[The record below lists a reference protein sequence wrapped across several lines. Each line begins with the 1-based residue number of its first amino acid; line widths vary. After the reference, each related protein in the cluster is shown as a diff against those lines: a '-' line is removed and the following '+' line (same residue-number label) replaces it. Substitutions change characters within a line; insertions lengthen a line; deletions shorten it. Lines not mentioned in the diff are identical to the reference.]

1 MSGVEDAVVESPKKS
16 RRVKYFIG
24 VGVLALVAVIACVYL
39 FVVAPHNRAVKAF
52 EVAASQVRAKNN
64 ALQVEIDAA
73 QQALDKGDKPLDVAT
88 QDALTVTVADAGLAL
103 RAIPEMPSSTS
114 DIEAAAEALNEPLDY
129 SATSKT
135 LADAS
140 QAFDKSVRQLGQV
153 TAPSQDFVVS
163 RLGKV
168 PGVSDIEPVTESN
181 DPNRQLNKS
190 GGYTAAVY
198 FHYSGVDGGEEVN
211 AALPSIEIGT
221 DGGGCIE
228 VYRTVEDANKR
239 NDNLASFD
247 GRGVFDTG
255 SHRVLGTVIVR
266 TSHFLTA
273 SQQNSLTDEIAAI
286 LTELDSGL

>member
-1 MSGVEDAVVESPKKS
+1 MSGVEDAVVESPKKTG
-16 RRVKYFIG
+16 RVKYFVG
-24 VGVLALVAVIACVYL
+24 VGVLALVAVIACVYV

-52 EVAASQVRAKNN
+52 EVAAAQVQEKNN
-64 ALQVEIDAA
+64 ALQAEIDAA
-73 QQALDKGDKPLDVAT
+73 QQALDRGDKPLDVAT
-88 QDALTVTVADAGLAL
+88 QDALTVAVADAGLAL
-103 RAIPEMPSSTS
+103 RTIPEMPSSTS
-114 DIEAAAEALNEPLDY
+114 DIEAATEALNEPLDY

-168 PGVSDIEPVTESN
+168 PGVSDMEPVTEAN
-181 DPNRQLNKS
+181 DPNRRLNKT

-198 FHYSGVDGGEEVN
+198 FHFGGVDGIEEVN
-211 AALPSIEIGT
+211 SALPSIEIGT

-239 NDNLASFD
+239 NDYLASFD
-247 GRGVFDTG
+247 GQGVLDTG
-255 SHRVLGTVIVR
+255 SHKVLGTVIIR

-273 SQQNSLTDEIAAI
+273 SQQNALTDEIEAI
-286 LTELDSGL
+286 LTELD

>member
-1 MSGVEDAVVESPKKS
+1 MSGVEDAVVESPKKTG
-16 RRVKYFIG
+16 RVKYFVG

-39 FVVAPHNRAVKAF
+39 FVVAPHYRAVKAF
-52 EVAASQVRAKNN
+52 EVAASQVREKNN
-64 ALQVEIDAA
+64 ALQAEIDAA

-88 QDALTVTVADAGLAL
+88 QDALTVAVADAGLAL

-114 DIEAAAEALNEPLDY
+114 DIEAATEALNEPLDY

-153 TAPSQDFVVS
+153 TASSQDFVVS

-168 PGVSDIEPVTESN
+168 PGVSDIEPVTENN
-181 DPNRQLNKS
+181 DPNRRLNKA

-198 FHYSGVDGGEEVN
+198 FHFGGVDGIEEVN
-211 AALPSIEIGT
+211 SALPSIEIGT

-239 NDNLASFD
+239 NDYLASFD
-247 GRGVFDTG
+247 GQGVFDTG
-255 SHRVLGTVIVR
+255 SHKVLGTVIVR

-273 SQQNSLTDEIAAI
+273 SQQSALTDEIEAI
-286 LTELDSGL
+286 LTELD

>member
-1 MSGVEDAVVESPKKS
+1 MSGVEDAVVESPKKTG
-16 RRVKYFIG
+16 RVKYFVG
-24 VGVLALVAVIACVYL
+24 VGVLALVAVIACVYV

-52 EVAASQVRAKNN
+52 EVAAAQVQEKNS
-64 ALQVEIDAA
+64 ALQAEIDAA

-88 QDALTVTVADAGLAL
+88 HDALTVAVADAGLAL
-103 RAIPEMPSSTS
+103 RTIPEMPSSTS
-114 DIEAAAEALNEPLDY
+114 DIEAATEALNEPLDY

-168 PGVSDIEPVTESN
+168 PGVSDMEPVTEAN
-181 DPNRQLNKS
+181 DPNRRLNKT

-198 FHYSGVDGGEEVN
+198 FHFGGVDGIEEVN
-211 AALPSIEIGT
+211 SALPSIEIGT

-239 NDNLASFD
+239 NDYLASFD
-247 GRGVFDTG
+247 GQGVLDTG
-255 SHRVLGTVIVR
+255 SHKVLGTVIIR

-273 SQQNSLTDEIAAI
+273 SQQNALTDEIEAI
-286 LTELDSGL
+286 LTELD

>member
-1 MSGVEDAVVESPKKS
+1 MSGVEDAVVESPKKTG
-16 RRVKYFIG
+16 RVKYFVG

-52 EVAASQVRAKNN
+52 EVAASQVREKNN
-64 ALQVEIDAA
+64 ALQAEIDAA

-88 QDALTVTVADAGLAL
+88 QDALTVAVADAGLAL

-114 DIEAAAEALNEPLDY
+114 DIEAATEALNEPLDY

-153 TAPSQDFVVS
+153 TAPFQDFVVS

-168 PGVSDIEPVTESN
+168 PGVSDIEPVTEAN
-181 DPNRQLNKS
+181 DPNRRLNKA

-198 FHYSGVDGGEEVN
+198 FHFGGVDGIEEVN
-211 AALPSIEIGT
+211 SALPSIEIGT

-239 NDNLASFD
+239 NDYLASFD
-247 GRGVFDTG
+247 GQGVFDTG
-255 SHRVLGTVIVR
+255 SHKVLGTVIVR

-273 SQQNSLTDEIAAI
+273 SQQNALTDEIEAI
-286 LTELDSGL
+286 LTQLD

>member
-1 MSGVEDAVVESPKKS
+1 MSGVEDAVVEAPKKTG
-16 RRVKYFIG
+16 RVKYFVG
-24 VGVLALVAVIACVYL
+24 VGVLALVAVIACVYV

-52 EVAASQVRAKNN
+52 EVAAAQVQEKNSV
-64 ALQVEIDAA
+64 LQAEIDAA
-73 QQALDKGDKPLDVAT
+73 QQSLDKGDKPLDVAT
-88 QDALTVTVADAGLAL
+88 QDALTVAVADAGLAL
-103 RAIPEMPSSTS
+103 RTIPEMPSSTS
-114 DIEAAAEALNEPLDY
+114 DIEAATEALNEPLDY

-168 PGVSDIEPVTESN
+168 PGVSDMEPVTEAN
-181 DPNRQLNKS
+181 DPNRQLNKA

-198 FHYSGVDGGEEVN
+198 FHFGGVDGIEEVN
-211 AALPSIEIGT
+211 SALPSIEIGT

-239 NDNLASFD
+239 NDYLASFD
-247 GRGVFDTG
+247 GQGVFDTG
-255 SHRVLGTVIVR
+255 SHKVLGTVIVR

-273 SQQNSLTDEIAAI
+273 SQQNALTDEIEAI
-286 LTELDSGL
+286 LTELD

>member
-1 MSGVEDAVVESPKKS
+1 MSGVEGAVVESPKKTG
-16 RRVKYFIG
+16 RVKYFVG

-52 EVAASQVRAKNN
+52 EVAASQVREKNN
-64 ALQVEIDAA
+64 ALQAEIDAA

-88 QDALTVTVADAGLAL
+88 QDALTVAVADAGLAL
-103 RAIPEMPSSTS
+103 RAIPEIPSSTS
-114 DIEAAAEALNEPLDY
+114 DIEAATEALIEPLDY

-153 TAPSQDFVVS
+153 TASSQDFVVS

-168 PGVSDIEPVTESN
+168 PGVSDIEPVTEAN
-181 DPNRQLNKS
+181 GPNRRLNKA

-198 FHYSGVDGGEEVN
+198 FHFGGVDGIEEVN
-211 AALPSIEIGT
+211 SALPSIEIGT

-239 NDNLASFD
+239 NDYLASFD
-247 GRGVFDTG
+247 GQGVFDTG
-255 SHRVLGTVIVR
+255 SHIVLGTVIVR

-273 SQQNSLTDEIAAI
+273 SQQSALTDEIEAI
-286 LTELDSGL
+286 LTELD

>member
-1 MSGVEDAVVESPKKS
+1 MSGVEDAVVESPKKTG
-16 RRVKYFIG
+16 RVKYFVG
-24 VGVLALVAVIACVYL
+24 VGVLALVAVIACVYV

-52 EVAASQVRAKNN
+52 EVAAAQVQEKNS
-64 ALQVEIDAA
+64 ALQAEIDAA

-88 QDALTVTVADAGLAL
+88 HDALTVAVADAGLAL
-103 RAIPEMPSSTS
+103 RTIPEIPSSTS
-114 DIEAAAEALNEPLDY
+114 DIEAATEALNEPLDY

-168 PGVSDIEPVTESN
+168 PGVSDMEPVTEAN
-181 DPNRQLNKS
+181 DPNRRLNKT

-198 FHYSGVDGGEEVN
+198 FHFGGVDGIEEVN
-211 AALPSIEIGT
+211 SALPSIEIGT

-239 NDNLASFD
+239 NDYLASFD
-247 GRGVFDTG
+247 GQGVLDTG
-255 SHRVLGTVIVR
+255 SHKVLGTVIIR

-273 SQQNSLTDEIAAI
+273 SQQNALTDEIEAI
-286 LTELDSGL
+286 LTELD

>member
-1 MSGVEDAVVESPKKS
+1 MSGVEGAVVESPKKTG
-16 RRVKYFIG
+16 RVKYFVG

-52 EVAASQVRAKNN
+52 EVAASQVREKNN
-64 ALQVEIDAA
+64 ALQAEIDAA

-88 QDALTVTVADAGLAL
+88 QDALTVAVADAGLAL

-114 DIEAAAEALNEPLDY
+114 DIEAATEALNEPLDY

-153 TAPSQDFVVS
+153 TASSQDFVVS
-163 RLGKV
+163 RLGKG
-168 PGVSDIEPVTESN
+168 PGVSDIEPVTEAN
-181 DPNRQLNKS
+181 GPNRRLNKA

-198 FHYSGVDGGEEVN
+198 FHFGGVDGIEEVN
-211 AALPSIEIGT
+211 SALPSIEIGT

-239 NDNLASFD
+239 NDYLASFD
-247 GRGVFDTG
+247 GQGVFDTG
-255 SHRVLGTVIVR
+255 SHKVLGTVIVR

-273 SQQNSLTDEIAAI
+273 SQQSALTDEIEAI
-286 LTELDSGL
+286 LTELD

>member
-1 MSGVEDAVVESPKKS
+1 MSGVEDAVVESPKKTG
-16 RRVKYFIG
+16 RVKYFVG
-24 VGVLALVAVIACVYL
+24 VGVLALVAVIACVYV

-52 EVAASQVRAKNN
+52 EVAAAQVQEKNS
-64 ALQVEIDAA
+64 ALQAEIDAA
-73 QQALDKGDKPLDVAT
+73 QQSLDKGDKPLDVAT
-88 QDALTVTVADAGLAL
+88 QDALTVAVADAGLAL

-114 DIEAAAEALNEPLDY
+114 DIEAATEALNEPLDY

-168 PGVSDIEPVTESN
+168 PGVSDIEPVTEAN
-181 DPNRQLNKS
+181 DPNRQLNKA

-198 FHYSGVDGGEEVN
+198 FHFGGVDGIEEVN
-211 AALPSIEIGT
+211 SAHPSIEIRT
-221 DGGGCIE
+221 DGGASID

-239 NDNLASFD
+239 NDYLASFD
-247 GRGVFDTG
+247 GQGVFDTG
-255 SHRVLGTVIVR
+255 SHKVLGTVIVR

-273 SQQNSLTDEIAAI
+273 SQQNALTDEIEAI
-286 LTELDSGL
+286 LTELD

>member
-1 MSGVEDAVVESPKKS
+1 MSRLEEVEETSKKTG
-16 RRVKYFIG
+16 RVKY
-24 VGVLALVAVIACVYL
+24 VVAAGVLALVAVVACVYV
-39 FVVAPHNRAVKAF
+39 FVIAPHNRAVKAF
-52 EVAASQVRAKNN
+52 EVAAAQVQEKNS
-64 ALQVEIDAA
+64 ALQTEINAA

-88 QDALTVTVADAGLAL
+88 RDALSDAVADAGLAL

-114 DIEAAAEALNEPLDY
+114 DIEAATEALNEPLDY

-140 QAFDKSVRQLGQV
+140 QVFDKSVRQLGQV

-168 PGVSDIEPVTESN
+168 PGVSDIEPVAESN

-198 FHYSGVDGGEEVN
+198 FHYSGVDGIEEVN
-211 AALPSIEIGT
+211 SALPSIEIGT

-239 NDNLASFD
+239 NDYLASFD
-247 GRGVFDTG
+247 GQGVFDTG
-255 SHRVLGTVIVR
+255 SHKVLGTVIVR

-273 SQQNSLTDEIAAI
+273 SQQNALTDEIEAI
-286 LTELDSGL
+286 LTELG

>member
-1 MSGVEDAVVESPKKS
+1 MSGVEDAVVESPKKTG
-16 RRVKYFIG
+16 RVKYFVG
-24 VGVLALVAVIACVYL
+24 VGVLALVAVIACVYV

-52 EVAASQVRAKNN
+52 EVAAAQVQEKNS
-64 ALQVEIDAA
+64 ALQAEIDVA
-73 QQALDKGDKPLDVAT
+73 QRSLDRGDKPLDVAT
-88 QDALTVTVADAGLAL
+88 QDALTVAVADAGLAL

-114 DIEAAAEALNEPLDY
+114 DIEAATEALNEPLDY

-168 PGVSDIEPVTESN
+168 PGVSDMEPVTEAN
-181 DPNRQLNKS
+181 DPNRRLNKA

-198 FHYSGVDGGEEVN
+198 FHFGGVDGIEEVN
-211 AALPSIEIGT
+211 SALPSIEIGT

-239 NDNLASFD
+239 NDYLASFD
-247 GRGVFDTG
+247 GQGVFDTG
-255 SHRVLGTVIVR
+255 SHKVLGTVIVR

-273 SQQNSLTDEIAAI
+273 SQQNALTDEIEAI
-286 LTELDSGL
+286 LTELD

>member
-1 MSGVEDAVVESPKKS
+1 MSGVEDAVVESPKKTG
-16 RRVKYFIG
+16 RVKYFVG
-24 VGVLALVAVIACVYL
+24 VGVLALVAVIACVYV

-52 EVAASQVRAKNN
+52 EVAAAQVQEKNS
-64 ALQVEIDAA
+64 ALQAEIDVA
-73 QQALDKGDKPLDVAT
+73 QRSLDRGDKPLDVAT
-88 QDALTVTVADAGLAL
+88 QDALTVAVADAGLAL

-114 DIEAAAEALNEPLDY
+114 DIEAATEALNEPLDY

-168 PGVSDIEPVTESN
+168 PGVSDIEPVTEAN
-181 DPNRQLNKS
+181 DPNRRLNKA

-198 FHYSGVDGGEEVN
+198 FHFGGVDGIEEVN
-211 AALPSIEIGT
+211 SALPSIEIGT

-239 NDNLASFD
+239 NDYLASFD
-247 GRGVFDTG
+247 GQGVFDTG
-255 SHRVLGTVIVR
+255 SHKVLGTVIVR

-273 SQQNSLTDEIAAI
+273 SQQNALTDEIEAI
-286 LTELDSGL
+286 LTELD

>member
-1 MSGVEDAVVESPKKS
+1 MSGVEEAVVESPKKTG
-16 RRVKYFIG
+16 RVKYFVG
-24 VGVLALVAVIACVYL
+24 VGVLALVAVIACVYV

-52 EVAASQVRAKNN
+52 EVAAAQVQEKNS
-64 ALQVEIDAA
+64 ALQAEIDAA
-73 QQALDKGDKPLDVAT
+73 QQSLDKGHKPLDVAT
-88 QDALTVTVADAGLAL
+88 QDALTVAVADAGLAL
-103 RAIPEMPSSTS
+103 RVIPEMPSSTS
-114 DIEAAAEALNEPLDY
+114 DIEAATEALNEPLDY
-129 SATSKT
+129 SATSKI

-168 PGVSDIEPVTESN
+168 PGVSDMEPVTEAN
-181 DPNRQLNKS
+181 DPNRRLNKT

-198 FHYSGVDGGEEVN
+198 FHFGGVDGIEEVN
-211 AALPSIEIGT
+211 SALPSIEIGT

-239 NDNLASFD
+239 NDYLASFD
-247 GRGVFDTG
+247 GQGVLDTG
-255 SHRVLGTVIVR
+255 SHKVLGTVIIR

-273 SQQNSLTDEIAAI
+273 SQQNALTDEIEAI
-286 LTELDSGL
+286 LTELD

>member
-1 MSGVEDAVVESPKKS
+1 M
-16 RRVKYFIG
+16 
-24 VGVLALVAVIACVYL
+24 GVLALVAVIACVYV

-52 EVAASQVRAKNN
+52 EAAAAQVQEKNS
-64 ALQVEIDAA
+64 ALQAEIDAA
-73 QQALDKGDKPLDVAT
+73 QQSLDKGDKPLDVAT
-88 QDALTVTVADAGLAL
+88 QDALTVAVADAGLAL

-114 DIEAAAEALNEPLDY
+114 DIEAATEALNEPLDY

-153 TAPSQDFVVS
+153 MAPSQDFVVS

-168 PGVSDIEPVTESN
+168 PGVSDVEPVTEAN
-181 DPNRQLNKS
+181 DPNRQLNKA

-198 FHYSGVDGGEEVN
+198 FHFNGVEGVDST
-211 AALPSIEIGT
+211 LPSIQIGT
-221 DGGGCIE
+221 DSGGCIE

-239 NDNLASFD
+239 NGYLASFD
-247 GRGVFDTG
+247 GQGVFDTG
-255 SHRVLGTVIVR
+255 SHKVLGTVIIR

-273 SQQNSLTDEIAAI
+273 SQQNALTDEIEAI
-286 LTELDSGL
+286 LTELD

>member
-1 MSGVEDAVVESPKKS
+1 MSGVEDAVVESPKKTG
-16 RRVKYFIG
+16 RVKYFVG

-52 EVAASQVRAKNN
+52 EVAAAQVQEKNS
-64 ALQVEIDAA
+64 ALQAEIDAA
-73 QQALDKGDKPLDVAT
+73 QQSLDKGDKPLDVAT
-88 QDALTVTVADAGLAL
+88 QDALTVAVADAGLAL
-103 RAIPEMPSSTS
+103 RTIPEMPSSTS
-114 DIEAAAEALNEPLDY
+114 DIEAATEALNEPLDY

-168 PGVSDIEPVTESN
+168 PGVSDMEPVTEAN
-181 DPNRQLNKS
+181 DPNRRLNKT

-198 FHYSGVDGGEEVN
+198 FHFGGVDGIEEVN
-211 AALPSIEIGT
+211 SALPSIEIGT

-239 NDNLASFD
+239 NDYLASFD
-247 GRGVFDTG
+247 GQGVLDTG
-255 SHRVLGTVIVR
+255 SHKVLGTVIIR

-273 SQQNSLTDEIAAI
+273 SQQNALTDEIEAI
-286 LTELDSGL
+286 LTELD

>member
-1 MSGVEDAVVESPKKS
+1 MD
-16 RRVKYFIG
+16 G
-24 VGVLALVAVIACVYL
+24 VGISIIERPRPL
-39 FVVAPHNRAVKAF
+39 HNHDTPNSTQHPYTLKC
-52 EVAASQVRAKNN
+52 E
-64 ALQVEIDAA
+64 EP
-73 QQALDKGDKPLDVAT
+73 DKGDKPLDVAT
-88 QDALTVTVADAGLAL
+88 QDALTVAVADAGLAL

>member
-1 MSGVEDAVVESPKKS
+1 MSGVEDAVVEAPKKTG
-16 RRVKYFIG
+16 RVKYFVG
-24 VGVLALVAVIACVYL
+24 VGVLALVAVIACVYV

-52 EVAASQVRAKNN
+52 EVAAAQVQEKNS
-64 ALQVEIDAA
+64 ALQAEIDAA

-88 QDALTVTVADAGLAL
+88 QDALTVAVADAGLAL
-103 RAIPEMPSSTS
+103 RTIPEMPSSTS
-114 DIEAAAEALNEPLDY
+114 DIEAATEALNEPLDY

-168 PGVSDIEPVTESN
+168 PGVSDMEPVTEAN
-181 DPNRQLNKS
+181 DPNRRLNKT

-198 FHYSGVDGGEEVN
+198 FHFGGVDGIEEVN
-211 AALPSIEIGT
+211 SALPSIEIGT

-239 NDNLASFD
+239 NDYLASFD
-247 GRGVFDTG
+247 GQGVLDTG
-255 SHRVLGTVIVR
+255 SHKVLGTVIIR

-273 SQQNSLTDEIAAI
+273 SQQNALTDEIEAI
-286 LTELDSGL
+286 LTELD